1 MPKVV
6 TSTELQK
13 NSDIIID
20 WAKSERET
28 VIVETSGQPLV
39 AILPFD
45 EYQEYLEYKKMQHAR
60 TDRFKRLRQ
69 LAEQNATYG
78 LSEAEASALVEA
90 AREEV
95 YQNNQDKSAES

>member
-20 WAKSERET
+20 WAKSGREA

-45 EYQEYLEYKKMQHAR
+45 EYQDYLEYKKMQDAR
-60 TDRFKRLRQ
+60 ADRFKRLRQ
-69 LAEQNATYG
+69 LAEQNATYE
-78 LSEAEASALVEA
+78 LSEAEVLALAEA